1 MSMLHLQLAGQAT
14 VGANMEE
21 SNMDEILS
29 IDTGASIFS
38 GLDDLQ
44 NGTGVVDESDI
55 NVKLISRNVST
66 KQ

>member
-1 MSMLHLQLAGQAT
+1 M
-14 VGANMEE
+14 GAHTEE
-21 SNMDEILS
+21 NSMDEILS

-44 NGTGVVDESDI
+44 NDTGVVDESGI

-66 KQ
+66 K